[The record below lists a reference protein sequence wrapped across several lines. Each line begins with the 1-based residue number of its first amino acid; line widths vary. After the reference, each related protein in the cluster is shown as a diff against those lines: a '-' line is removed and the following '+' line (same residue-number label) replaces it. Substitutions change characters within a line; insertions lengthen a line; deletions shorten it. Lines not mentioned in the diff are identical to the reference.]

1 MERSGTQLSRIL
13 CQRNP
18 WAGEDCSRP
27 DCLVCGDGEAGG
39 GDCRRRNITYITT
52 CITCLKNKKEGATE
66 KGPAQYVGESA
77 RSAYERGR
85 EHLDG
90 YKQGKEENHMMK
102 HRVMDHPGEN
112 VIFRMK
118 VLAKHRSAFER
129 QVTEAVLIEMK
140 EKDGLL
146 LNSKGGFNRCA
157 LPRLQVAIGDKAW
170 EKDLKEKEREK
181 TYLENIDEVN
191 SVVKVDGGKR
201 ASDKTSAANL

>member
-1 MERSGTQLSRIL
+1 
-13 CQRNP
+13 
-18 WAGEDCSRP
+18 
-27 DCLVCGDGEAGG
+27 
-39 GDCRRRNITYITT
+39 
-52 CITCLKNKKEGATE
+52 
-66 KGPAQYVGESA
+66 
-77 RSAYERGR
+77 
-85 EHLDG
+85 
-90 YKQGKEENHMMK
+90 MMK

-181 TYLENIDEVN
+181 AYLENIDE
-191 SVVKVDGGKR
+191 
-201 ASDKTSAANL
+201 